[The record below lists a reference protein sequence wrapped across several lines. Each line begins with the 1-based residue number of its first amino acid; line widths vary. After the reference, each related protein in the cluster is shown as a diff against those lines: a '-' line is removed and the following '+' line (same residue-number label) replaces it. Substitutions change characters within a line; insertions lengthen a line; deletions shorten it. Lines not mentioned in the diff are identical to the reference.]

1 MIPSMRALV
10 PKYLHARG
18 FAPTGAGPLF
28 PFPAAPGAAHALPT
42 RVSELIREHDERS
55 ERLIGWAQLGLVLIL
70 SALYIIAPR
79 PADAPPRM
87 LGDPVPVVLSVY
99 FVFTA
104 IRLVLA
110 YRGRLPGWLLL
121 TSIVADVGLLLWLIW
136 SFHDNYGQPPAFSLK
151 VPTFVYFFAIIAM
164 RALRFDYRYLL
175 AAGIAAAVGWAG
187 LVALA
192 IAESDDGTITRNFV
206 SYISDNRILIGA
218 EFDKIVTLLMV
229 TVLLAVAIR
238 RAQGTLQFAFR
249 AETAA
254 RDIRRFVSGDVA
266 EVITRSDREIEAGEA
281 SERDAAILMLDIRG
295 FTGLSATLPPKA
307 VVEMLTQFHARVLP
321 VIREHGG
328 IVDKFLGDGVM
339 ATFGAVD
346 PSATAAADA
355 VRALDII
362 MREAADLRETS
373 TGAVESRLNVNG
385 AVAAGTVVFT
395 TLGNGDRLEYTVIG
409 EAVNLA
415 AKLEKHNKTLCTRAL
430 VPDETYRMAISQGYA
445 PPRPHTRQPQCVIA
459 GVSKPLDL
467 VTLAD

>member
-1 MIPSMRALV
+1 MLQIMRVLV
-10 PKYLHARG
+10 PKYRG
-18 FAPTGAGPLF
+18 IAGFSPSGFGPLF
-28 PFPAAPGAAHALPT
+28 PASAVSSTTQALPT
-42 RVSELIREHDERS
+42 RVSEMIREHDDRS

-87 LGDPVPVVLSVY
+87 PSDPVPVVLSAY

-121 TSIVADVGLLLWLIW
+121 TSIIADIGLLLWLIW
-136 SFHDNYGQPPAFSLK
+136 SFHDDYGQPPAFSLK

-164 RALRFDYRYLL
+164 RALRFDYRYVL
-175 AAGIAAAVGWAG
+175 AAGATAAVGWAG

-192 IAESDDGTITRNFV
+192 ITESAPGTITRNFV

-218 EFDKIVTLLMV
+218 EFDKIITVLMV
-229 TVLLAVAIR
+229 TVLLALAIR
-238 RAQGTLQFAFR
+238 RAQGTLQFAIR
-249 AETAA
+249 AQTAA

-321 VIREHGG
+321 VIRANGG

-355 VRALDII
+355 VRALEII
-362 MREAADLRETS
+362 MREAADLRAT
-373 TGAVESRLNVNG
+373 
-385 AVAAGTVVFT
+385 
-395 TLGNGDRLEYTVIG
+395 
-409 EAVNLA
+409 
-415 AKLEKHNKTLCTRAL
+415 
-430 VPDETYRMAISQGYA
+430 
-445 PPRPHTRQPQCVIA
+445 
-459 GVSKPLDL
+459 
-467 VTLAD
+467 